1 MAEGLRDTVL
11 AKKDAVRRGADTDG
25 EMADSLSSSD
35 SASYNQ
41 TETTS
46 SDFMFHYAFFGC
58 LASRPGGWSL
68 LQAVTNSFSLLAEHQ
83 NVADDYKLLQSVAKR
98 KK

>member
-1 MAEGLRDTVL
+1 
-11 AKKDAVRRGADTDG
+11 
-25 EMADSLSSSD
+25 MADSLSSSD

-58 LASRPGGWSL
+58 LGAVLEGGYCCRQ
-68 LQAVTNSFSLLAEHQ
+68 LQAVSASSLNAKMLQTITNGCSRLQ
-83 NVADDYKLLQSVAKR
+83 NENNEIF
-98 KK
+98 